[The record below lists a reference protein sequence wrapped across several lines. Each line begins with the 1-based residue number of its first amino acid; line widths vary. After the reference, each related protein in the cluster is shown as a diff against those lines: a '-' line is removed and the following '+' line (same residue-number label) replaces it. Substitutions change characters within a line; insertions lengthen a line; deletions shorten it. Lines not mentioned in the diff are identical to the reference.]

1 MDMNKSFMLR
11 KEDRQPQWRVIDAK
25 DQVLGRLCATIADAL
40 RGKDKPEYTPHTDGG
55 DYVVVLNCDKVQ
67 LTGKKWTDKIYVRY
81 SGYRSGKKELTA
93 REAVSRDPEFLIRH
107 AVKGMLPKNRL
118 SRQMIK
124 KLKLYAG
131 TDHPHTAQA
140 CEK

>member
-25 DQVLGRLCATIADAL
+25 DQVLGRLCTVIADAL

-55 DYVVVLNCDKVQ
+55 DYVIVLNCDKVH
-67 LTGKKWTDKIYVRY
+67 LTGKKWTDKMYVSY
-81 SGYRSGKKELTA
+81 SGYRGGKKERSA
-93 REAVSRDPEFLIRH
+93 REALARDPEFLIKN

-124 KLKLYAG
+124 KLKLYTG
-131 TDHPHTAQA
+131 VDHPHVAQVRD
-140 CEK
+140 